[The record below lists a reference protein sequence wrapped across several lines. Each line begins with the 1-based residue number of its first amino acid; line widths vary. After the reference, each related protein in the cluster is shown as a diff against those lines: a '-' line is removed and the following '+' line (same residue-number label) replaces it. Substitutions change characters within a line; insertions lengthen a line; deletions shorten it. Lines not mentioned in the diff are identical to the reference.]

1 MVQMCSVIPEQDTSL
16 MSVCTSAAEAQVM
29 TGLDRGGMRLPQW
42 LAEEWM
48 LPPADGAE
56 GVR

>member
-29 TGLDRGGMRLPQW
+29 TGLDRGGMRLPQ
-42 LAEEWM
+42 
-48 LPPADGAE
+48 
-56 GVR
+56 